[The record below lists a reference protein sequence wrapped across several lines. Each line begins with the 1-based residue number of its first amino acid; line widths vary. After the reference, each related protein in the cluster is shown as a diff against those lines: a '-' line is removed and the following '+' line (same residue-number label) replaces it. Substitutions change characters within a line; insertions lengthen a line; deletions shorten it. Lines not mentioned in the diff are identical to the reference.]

1 MSARTC
7 GCDPEA
13 FWVCEFHRKA
23 IVPMPEP
30 TIYSSLYSALC
41 DASNSVGDVLADIP
55 AEPRYD
61 AYRLLWA
68 RLDKSIDETMSR
80 LQDLEAYDARAL
92 AER

>member
-1 MSARTC
+1 MSALTC

-13 FWVCEFHRKA
+13 FWVCERCRRA
-23 IVPMPEP
+23 VNPPP
-30 TIYSSLYSALC
+30 TPTLYTSLHSALC

-61 AYRLLWA
+61 AYRLLWS
-68 RLDKSIDETMSR
+68 RLDKSIDETMGR
-80 LQDLEAYDARAL
+80 LQALEAHDARAL